1 MTFTFYVS
9 SPYHPDFVIIPHNI
23 GPLKYLHNI
32 RFFQCYYFLLTC
44 IADLKIFQEQTFKK
58 SAFELYSLLK
68 GHYKHYFFLCV
79 LCITAPSWT
88 LIQLIIID
96 SYFFFKL
103 LTIGSLYFFQ
113 WKGTWYYS
121 FQWKSSDFEKTFEKH
136 FWKPFEKHSS
146 ECHLVKN
153 TISPMVINYNP
164 CKITIKYYY
173 IAYYYNITYC
183 YNTEHPN
190 FPRAM
195 TIRVKAL
202 ENKNSVAAGDPQR
215 GWSWVKNFRF
225 WEVWI
230 AGKYIP
236 ECAILKEQ
244 TYLVLLFHRTKST

>member
-1 MTFTFYVS
+1 MLLLFTNQ
-9 SPYHPDFVIIPHNI
+9 HCW
-23 GPLKYLHNI
+23 LKNFPGTKVRKI
-32 RFFQCYYFLLTC
+32 C
-44 IADLKIFQEQTFKK
+44 IWTLFTVERSLQT
-58 SAFELYSLLK
+58 L
-68 GHYKHYFFLCV
+68 FFLCF
-79 LCITAPSWT
+79 LWITAPSWT

-173 IAYYYNITYC
+173 IA
-183 YNTEHPN
+183 
-190 FPRAM
+190 
-195 TIRVKAL
+195 
-202 ENKNSVAAGDPQR
+202 
-215 GWSWVKNFRF
+215 
-225 WEVWI
+225 
-230 AGKYIP
+230 
-236 ECAILKEQ
+236 
-244 TYLVLLFHRTKST
+244 